1 MKKREF
7 FEKLEE
13 TRKENKK
20 NIERGKSEAKSI
32 LENANNCFI
41 VATDRGCGICG
52 NGLDLMATISSVL
65 SAILEQTPLTKKDLN
80 DLVDI
85 ADKVSSKKGNDIL
98 ELKDLLNDL
107 KNMMKKVEKL

>member
-1 MKKREF
+1 MKKKEML
-7 FEKLEE
+7 EMLEE
-13 TRKENKK
+13 VRKENKK
-20 NIERGKSEAKSI
+20 NIEKGKREAKEV
-32 LENANNCFI
+32 LEKARNCFI

-85 ADKVSSKKGNDIL
+85 ADKVSSKKGNDIS